1 IGLFVSTW
9 KRLWVW
15 HEDVNDLF
23 RFFVKPNESKMG
35 DIKEGQTYSEGAEQD
50 PGGNKGYPSYSV
62 SQLIGL
68 IIGPLLCILTLLFYR
83 PEGLAQE
90 GIAIAASTIWIAT
103 WWITEA
109 VPIPV
114 TSLLPLVLF
123 PMTNGLEMDLTA
135 SSYGD
140 E

>member
-1 IGLFVSTW
+1 MLVSTW
-9 KRLWVW
+9 KRMWVW
-15 HEDVNDLF
+15 HEDVKDLF

-35 DIKEGQTYSEGAEQD
+35 EIKERQTFSEGAEPD
-50 PGGNKGYPSYSV
+50 PGGNRRYPSYSV

-68 IIGPLLCILTLLFYR
+68 ILGPLLFILTLLFFR

-109 VPIPV
+109 VPILYYL
-114 TSLLPLVLF
+114 SF
-123 PMTNGLEMDLTA
+123 
-135 SSYGD
+135 YFR
-140 E
+140 

>member
-1 IGLFVSTW
+1 MLVSTW
-9 KRLWVW
+9 KRMWVW
-15 HEDVNDLF
+15 HEDVKDLF

-35 DIKEGQTYSEGAEQD
+35 EIKERQTFSEEDEPD
-50 PGGNKGYPSYSV
+50 PGRNRRHQSYSV
-62 SQLIGL
+62 LQLIVL
-68 IIGPLLCILTLLFYR
+68 ILGSLLFILTLLFFR

-103 WWITEA
+103 WCITEA

-123 PMTNGLEMDLTA
+123 PITNGLEMDLTA
-135 SSYGD
+135 
-140 E
+140 